1 MLELHVCTRTG
12 RMLKAFALGDRSE
25 VILGRDDTC
34 DIQIRSPQVS
44 SEHCAIEPQGDELF
58 LRDLGSSGGVLVRGR
73 KVERI
78 RVEDGLEAVVGP
90 AVLRFI
96 ESA

>member
-1 MLELHVCTRTG
+1 
-12 RMLKAFALGDRSE
+12 MLKAFALGDRSE